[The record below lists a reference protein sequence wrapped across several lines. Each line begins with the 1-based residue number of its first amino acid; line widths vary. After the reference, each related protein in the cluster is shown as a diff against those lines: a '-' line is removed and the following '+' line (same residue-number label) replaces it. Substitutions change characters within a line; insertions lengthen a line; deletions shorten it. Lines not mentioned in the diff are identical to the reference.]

1 MGELLAG
8 EGGVVRGREEM
19 SRCESPG
26 DLLGPETDPNESHV
40 KKVVLEHVCW
50 PNRKKNG
57 GRGEDNEDLDLI
69 QSSEKGKEI
78 KIFCRTIWQPMEI
91 KKRESKVR

>member
-1 MGELLAG
+1 MCAG
-8 EGGVVRGREEM
+8 RIE
-19 SRCESPG
+19 
-26 DLLGPETDPNESHV
+26 
-40 KKVVLEHVCW
+40 K
-50 PNRKKNG
+50 KKNG
-57 GRGEDNEDLDLI
+57 GRGEDNEDLGLI

>member
-1 MGELLAG
+1 MCAG
-8 EGGVVRGREEM
+8 RIE
-19 SRCESPG
+19 
-26 DLLGPETDPNESHV
+26 
-40 KKVVLEHVCW
+40 
-50 PNRKKNG
+50 KKNG

-91 KKRESKVR
+91 KKRESKVRWGMSNANVCEKYRWRDEAVSENALKWWQGSQAMSRVKDSELRSKV

>member
-1 MGELLAG
+1 
-8 EGGVVRGREEM
+8 M
-19 SRCESPG
+19 SQVGQVPGTPG

>member
-1 MGELLAG
+1 MCAG
-8 EGGVVRGREEM
+8 RIE
-19 SRCESPG
+19 
-26 DLLGPETDPNESHV
+26 
-40 KKVVLEHVCW
+40 
-50 PNRKKNG
+50 KKNG